1 MGKVLLM
8 PNPISES
15 ASIFVDYYQKE
26 GWPAAGQYYNT
37 LKLPEQIKPQFKEEA
52 QKEFNKRGMDIDVRI

>member
-1 MGKVLLM
+1 MNNILVLS
-8 PNPISES
+8 NPITEA

-37 LKLPEQIKPQFKEEA
+37 INLPEQVKDQFKSEV
-52 QKEFNKRGMDIDVRI
+52 QKEFDKRGMDIYVKI